1 MCFDVFLCLDFT
13 WGLHW
18 GLNSLL
24 SVENS
29 PMCKN
34 VHFSQSFHC
43 WRKNGCLA
51 EALLTRLVFSSPF
64 SQQHPCLS
72 MNSVRRR
79 VNLGHCCLPGKRVF
93 SMCDNVQRLIGT
105 AFNSKWFLKKSCKKE
120 NRARISLNTNL
131 TFCFVNLVSISRS
144 SMALSSRTLY
154 GIARERERASYRGR
168 DVPEIALVGEILR
181 GTQPMPSN

>member
-1 MCFDVFLCLDFT
+1 MNQVSKYKRHHCTGLHSEHNQNNHCEIFKFKFQVGIANPKLSLISFKHHSADSSMWIITAEVKEPKRDLGPWAGMCFDVFLCLDST

-18 GLNSLL
+18 SLNSLL
-24 SVENS
+24 SVENAQ
-29 PMCKN
+29 MCKN

-51 EALLTRLVFSSPF
+51 EALLTQLVFSSPF

-93 SMCDNVQRLIGT
+93 SMRQCAIMYNG
-105 AFNSKWFLKKSCKKE
+105 
-120 NRARISLNTNL
+120 
-131 TFCFVNLVSISRS
+131 
-144 SMALSSRTLY
+144 
-154 GIARERERASYRGR
+154 
-168 DVPEIALVGEILR
+168 
-181 GTQPMPSN
+181 

>member
-1 MCFDVFLCLDFT
+1 MIIVLFIFI
-13 WGLHW
+13 
-18 GLNSLL
+18 LNRASSAVSCWERKNLQNCAELPL
-24 SVENS
+24 SGE
-29 PMCKN
+29 
-34 VHFSQSFHC
+34 F
-43 WRKNGCLA
+43 WLRKNGCLA
-51 EALLTRLVFSSPF
+51 EALLTQLVFSSPY

-93 SMCDNVQRLIGT
+93 SMCDNVQRLIGP

-181 GTQPMPSN
+181 GAQPMPSN